1 MKFYDREK
9 ETQALERIEKLSAQ
23 YAQMTVITGRRRIGK
38 TTLVRQACRNIPT
51 VYFFVGR
58 KSEGLLCRELTD
70 IVREVMNIDL
80 GDFVSFGRL
89 FTALLRLSQ
98 TRNFTLILDEFQNF
112 RYVGDYVFTDIQN
125 AWDEGKDLSH
135 MNLILCGSVYSMMA
149 RIFDDKREPL
159 YGRATN
165 RLKVRPFSTSVLKE
179 ILHDFN
185 PQYEPDDLL
194 ALYML
199 TGGVAKYV
207 EQLMTHG
214 AYTKEDMIREVFSTG
229 SYFITE
235 GSEMLSDEFGKEYGN
250 YFSVISAVADGNTTR
265 GLIKSYT
272 GIEAGGYLD
281 KLEKSYDILVR
292 RRPYLASEGSR
303 NVSYA
308 IKDNF
313 LLFWFRFIYKYRS
326 AIEIGNT
333 DYVTGKVLS
342 DYDTFS
348 GYLLERYFRQ
358 KYSETGLYNIV
369 TNYWERDG
377 GNEIDLIAVNEVECE
392 TVIGEVKRHKKRI
405 SLPVLKQKATN
416 IMRQKPGQHYDFVA
430 LSLENM

>member
-135 MNLILCGSVYSMMA
+135 MNLILCGSVYSMMT

-165 RLKVRPFSTSVLKE
+165 RLKVRPFPTAVLKE
-179 ILHDFN
+179 ILPDFN
-185 PQYEPDDLL
+185 PHYEPDDLL

-199 TGGVAKYV
+199 TGGVAK
-207 EQLMTHG
+207 
-214 AYTKEDMIREVFSTG
+214 
-229 SYFITE
+229 
-235 GSEMLSDEFGKEYGN
+235 
-250 YFSVISAVADGNTTR
+250 
-265 GLIKSYT
+265 
-272 GIEAGGYLD
+272 
-281 KLEKSYDILVR
+281 
-292 RRPYLASEGSR
+292 
-303 NVSYA
+303 
-308 IKDNF
+308 
-313 LLFWFRFIYKYRS
+313 
-326 AIEIGNT
+326 
-333 DYVTGKVLS
+333 
-342 DYDTFS
+342 
-348 GYLLERYFRQ
+348 
-358 KYSETGLYNIV
+358 
-369 TNYWERDG
+369 
-377 GNEIDLIAVNEVECE
+377 
-392 TVIGEVKRHKKRI
+392 
-405 SLPVLKQKATN
+405 
-416 IMRQKPGQHYDFVA
+416 
-430 LSLENM
+430 